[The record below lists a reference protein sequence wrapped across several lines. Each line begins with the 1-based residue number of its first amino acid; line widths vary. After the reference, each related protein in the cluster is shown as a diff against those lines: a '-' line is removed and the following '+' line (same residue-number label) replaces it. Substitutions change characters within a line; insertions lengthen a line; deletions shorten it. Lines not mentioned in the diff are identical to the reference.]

1 MQYVRGIFEE
11 VINGL
16 NDVCFGQDDVV
27 IEGDQFVVDVECE
40 WCKEVDGLV
49 KKGMEEFLGDIGFMW
64 KEVGIERFREQME
77 QGWMFVGKVWRSEK
91 KRNYVRCMIRREMQV
106 EGMRGWDCWVWVCG
120 NGFEEFVGIRGEI
133 VGYWYDG

>member
-40 WCKEVDGLV
+40 WCQEVDGLV
-49 KKGMEEFLGDIGFMW
+49 KKGMEEFL
-64 KEVGIERFREQME
+64 
-77 QGWMFVGKVWRSEK
+77 
-91 KRNYVRCMIRREMQV
+91 
-106 EGMRGWDCWVWVCG
+106 
-120 NGFEEFVGIRGEI
+120 
-133 VGYWYDG
+133 